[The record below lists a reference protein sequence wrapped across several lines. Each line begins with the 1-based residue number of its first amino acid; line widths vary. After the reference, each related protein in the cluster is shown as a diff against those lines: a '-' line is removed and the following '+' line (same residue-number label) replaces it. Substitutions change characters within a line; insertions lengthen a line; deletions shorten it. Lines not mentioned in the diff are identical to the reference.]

1 MIYWIEKINNCLIG
15 MSPKPVGFD
24 NLEIE
29 ILEFKRLKINT
40 IISLLEHHEIDE
52 FGLMHEK
59 YFCDK
64 NDIAFINLPIKDNS
78 IPNFEK
84 FTHCIE
90 NVYSQINNCDN
101 ILIHCNHGLGRSG
114 LFMAGILIK
123 SGMSFK
129 DTLKLIELK
138 RGFQCP
144 SSPSQLKFLKA
155 YENLKMK

>member
-1 MIYWIEKINNCLIG
+1 
-15 MSPKPVGFD
+15 MSPKPFGFD
-24 NLEIE
+24 NLENE

-40 IISLLEHHEIDE
+40 IISLLDHQEIDE
-52 FGLMHEK
+52 FGLMQEE
-59 YFCDK
+59 YFCDQ
-64 NDIAFINLPIKDNS
+64 NDIAFINLSTKDNS

-90 NVYSQINNCDN
+90 NVYSQIHNCDN

-129 DTLKLIELK
+129 DTLKLIESK
-138 RGFQCP
+138 RGFHCP
-144 SSPSQLKFLKA
+144 SATSQLKFLKA
-155 YENLKMK
+155 YENSNMKTQI